1 MSPSASFFAFTSQ
14 GTSGDGRGGP
24 GRAGEGPGLCGE
36 VGRGAARL
44 QDHRCSRCCWLS
56 SSASQSCLSHLIF
69 RGWDHF
75 PFTKSKHGNAAG
87 SQHLQ
92 RVWVSRK
99 PCTSGRGVPEMSKSE
114 PEQEARGRRAVACTG
129 ASGSAWG
136 FRKCL
141 QLCGT
146 QGHLG
151 GSCHQEVAHS
161 GTLLPPQ
168 AEGDRARRPLSK
180 TGSSKFSPNTS

>member
-1 MSPSASFFAFTSQ
+1 M
-14 GTSGDGRGGP
+14 
-24 GRAGEGPGLCGE
+24 GRAGEGPGRCGE
-36 VGRGAARL
+36 VGRGAARF

-129 ASGSAWG
+129 ASGSVCSFGGHRGIWG
-136 FRKCL
+136 EAATRKWH
-141 QLCGT
+141 T
-146 QGHLG
+146 QGP
-151 GSCHQEVAHS
+151 SCHHRQRETERGGHFLRQEVASSPQTHHENRLAHS
-161 GTLLPPQ
+161 LTL
-168 AEGDRARRPLSK
+168 A
-180 TGSSKFSPNTS
+180 